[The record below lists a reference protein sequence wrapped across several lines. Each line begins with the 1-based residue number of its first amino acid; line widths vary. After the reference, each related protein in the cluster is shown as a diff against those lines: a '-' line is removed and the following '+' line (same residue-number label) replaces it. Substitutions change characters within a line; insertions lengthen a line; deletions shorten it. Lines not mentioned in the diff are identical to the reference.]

1 MDVEPLAGKLVSWIK
16 DKVLTAQCKGVVL
29 GMSGGIDSSVLAV
42 LCKRAFPESTLGVIM
57 PCHSSHEDEEH
68 ARAVARKFSITTRA
82 VVLDSAFD
90 GLLRVLP
97 DDPVD
102 PALTRLAE
110 ANLKARLRMLTLYYL
125 ANRLKYVVA
134 GASNRSELSVGYF
147 TKYGDSGVDILPLGN
162 LVKREIRELASFLG
176 IPQDIINKPP
186 SAGLWPGQT
195 DENEM
200 GLSYEELDHYLT
212 TGKAPDELRDKIESM
227 IAASEHK
234 RLPPPIASF

>member
-42 LCKRAFPESTLGVIM
+42 LCHRAFPESTLGVIM

-102 PALTRLAE
+102 PALTRLTHFSG
-110 ANLKARLRMLTLYYL
+110 RLL
-125 ANRLKYVVA
+125 
-134 GASNRSELSVGYF
+134 LS
-147 TKYGDSGVDILPLGN
+147 LPQVL
-162 LVKREIRELASFLG
+162 
-176 IPQDIINKPP
+176 P
-186 SAGLWPGQT
+186 SSSVIWIFPSSVST
-195 DENEM
+195 
-200 GLSYEELDHYLT
+200 
-212 TGKAPDELRDKIESM
+212 
-227 IAASEHK
+227 
-234 RLPPPIASF
+234 